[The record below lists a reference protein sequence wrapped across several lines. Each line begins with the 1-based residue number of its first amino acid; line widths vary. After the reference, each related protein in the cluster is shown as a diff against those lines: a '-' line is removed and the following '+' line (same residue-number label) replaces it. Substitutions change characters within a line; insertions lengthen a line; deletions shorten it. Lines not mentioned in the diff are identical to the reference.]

1 MMIRTL
7 VVTAAL
13 AFAGTAAAQDPHA
26 GHAMPAQAAAPQ
38 SGITTVPANG
48 AMTQGSPERFSV
60 TFPHAMVLKTVA
72 LSAEGQAPV
81 DVTVPAAP
89 AAATVGVALPR
100 LAPGNYIIHVA
111 YGFAGASKRMPNW
124 VTTPLTRSPLRIRS
138 SAAC

>member
-7 VVTAAL
+7 VITAAL
-13 AFAGTAAAQDPHA
+13 AFAGAAAAQDPHA
-26 GHAMPAQAAAPQ
+26 GHAMPAQAAVPQ

-100 LAPGNYIIHVA
+100 LAPGTY
-111 YGFAGASKRMPNW
+111 
-124 VTTPLTRSPLRIRS
+124 T
-138 SAAC
+138 AAWTAEGPDGHKMSGSVSFMVH